1 MGKTLY
7 NINRNNSESYCAFVL
22 NTFKY
27 KGKSKYRKAD
37 IWKMIFFKGEYI
49 SRCKWINTYIWI
61 FLYLI
66 VVICVIILC
75 VI

>member
-1 MGKTLY
+1 MGKILY

-37 IWKMIFFKGEYI
+37 IWKMIFF
-49 SRCKWINTYIWI
+49 
-61 FLYLI
+61 
-66 VVICVIILC
+66 
-75 VI
+75 